1 MRLGLLK
8 VLSCLVNKLRQK
20 LMPHH
25 PRLKLPRVL
34 LKPLRLRKKLL
45 LPKKTAKRRRPTRK
59 MMTPLPTMIPPIL
72 TQMMTNEKRKSQ
84 RRFFEINI

>member
-25 PRLKLPRVL
+25 PRPKLPRVL

-45 LPKKTAKRRRPTRK
+45 LPKKTAKRRRPRRK

-72 TQMMTNEKRKSQ
+72 TQMMRKNPKNE
-84 RRFFEINI
+84 RF